1 MMRKFVTTGLGLA
14 ALALAGSAHAGRC
27 QDPWLTKAFEE
38 VHGRAPYDSGTIG
51 ECDPRRYGNG
61 HWGNHADLLAKV
73 RAEAAKPPATREQ
86 VVRPNDQ
93 FAAQARYD
101 QKRYPEAQ
109 RALNQCAN
117 FRNIDPTRKS
127 APSYEVVPHPAV
139 KHAAE
144 VDMPAHGGNGGGLC
158 SYVRKPDVQQWYRQN
173 FRL

>member
-1 MMRKFVTTGLGLA
+1 MKHSISVILGFA
-14 ALALAGSAHAGRC
+14 ALAVAGSVQAGRC
-27 QDPWLTKAFEE
+27 QDPWVTKAFEE

-51 ECDPRRYGNG
+51 ECDIRRYGNG
-61 HWGNHADLLAKV
+61 HWSSYADLVSKV
-73 RAEAAKPPATREQ
+73 RAERAKPPAQREE

-93 FAAQARYD
+93 FAAQARYE

-109 RALNQCAN
+109 RALNECAS
-117 FRNIDPTRKS
+117 FRNIDPTRRG
-127 APSYEVVPHPAV
+127 APSYEVIPHPAV

>member
-1 MMRKFVTTGLGLA
+1 MKQSISIL
-14 ALALAGSAHAGRC
+14 LALAAVAASGSASAGRC

-38 VHGRAPYDSGTIG
+38 VRGRAPYDSGTIG

-61 HWGNHADLLAKV
+61 RWSSYGDLVAKV
-73 RAEAAKPPATREQ
+73 RAEAAKPPATREE

-117 FRNIDPTRKS
+117 FRNIDPQRRP

-158 SYVRKPDVQQWYRQN
+158 QYVRRPDVQQWYRQN